1 MSNDIAEEPMSAQLF
16 QTMNHPILPSR
27 FAMFVLVA
35 NLFLAGGC
43 MTVGPDYRAPDR
55 SAPTNW
61 TAELDTGL
69 TLAAVSPET
78 MSRWW
83 TVLNDPILSGFME
96 QARTNNLDV
105 RQAEA
110 RLRQA
115 RAQRGAA
122 KAGLFPTIGASA
134 SASRTQSS
142 EISGDRTTSSLFE
155 NGLDA
160 SWELDLFGKNRR
172 TVEAADA
179 TLQASQEDVN
189 HTLVSLF
196 AEVALNYV
204 EVREYQLRVS
214 LTESSLVARTETY
227 DITRWRREAGLTT
240 QLDEEQARMSLEQA
254 RADIPALK
262 TSLAESQHRLAVL
275 LGQTPGALN
284 EILAESRPIPVPPPE
299 MTLGVPAD
307 VLRQRPDVRSA
318 ERKLAAQTAQI
329 GVAKAAQYPNFT
341 LLGSIGLESLTLDN
355 LYSSGARTAQAAA
368 NGVWT
373 LFDFGRIRRNIELQ
387 TALQEETLGAYEAAV
402 LTALED
408 VENALVAYANEQVRR
423 QSLFEA
429 AKAGQAAFDLARD
442 QYSSGLVDFQTVLD
456 MQRSLLTVQ
465 DQLAV
470 SDGKITSSLIR
481 LYKALG
487 GGWTSVSPNT
497 AEPHPSGE

>member
-1 MSNDIAEEPMSAQLF
+1 
-16 QTMNHPILPSR
+16 
-27 FAMFVLVA
+27 
-35 NLFLAGGC
+35 
-43 MTVGPDYRAPDR
+43 MTAGPDYRAPDL

-61 TAELDTGL
+61 AVDLNAGL
-69 TLAAVSPET
+69 TPAAVSPET
-78 MSRWW
+78 LSRWW
-83 TVLNDPILSGFME
+83 TALNDPILSDLME

-122 KAGLFPTIGASA
+122 KAGLFPTIEASA
-134 SASRTQSS
+134 AASRTQSG
-142 EISGDRTTSSLFE
+142 ETGGERTTSSLFV

-160 SWELDLFGKNRR
+160 SWELDLFGQNRR

-179 TLQASQEDVN
+179 TWQAAQEDLN
-189 HTLVSLF
+189 NALVSLF

-204 EVREYQLRVS
+204 EVREYQLRLA
-214 LTESSLVARTETY
+214 LTESGLVARTGTY
-227 DITRWRREAGLTT
+227 DISRWRREAGLTT

-254 RADIPALK
+254 RAELPSLK
-262 TSLAESQHRLAVL
+262 TSLAESKHRLAVL

-284 EILAESRPIPVPPPE
+284 ETLAESRPIPVPPPE
-299 MTLGVPAD
+299 MTVGVPAD

-373 LFDFGRIRRNIELQ
+373 LFDFGRIRRNVELQ
-387 TALQEETLGAYEAAV
+387 TARQEEALSAYESAV

-408 VENALVAYANEQVRR
+408 VENALVAYANEQARR

-442 QYSSGLVDFQTVLD
+442 QYSSGLVDFQAVLD
-456 MQRSLLTVQ
+456 MQRSLLAVQ
-465 DQLAV
+465 DALAV
-470 SDGKITSSLIR
+470 SDGKIASNLIQ

-487 GGWTSVSPNT
+487 GGWTSVSSNAADADP
-497 AEPHPSGE
+497 PGETP